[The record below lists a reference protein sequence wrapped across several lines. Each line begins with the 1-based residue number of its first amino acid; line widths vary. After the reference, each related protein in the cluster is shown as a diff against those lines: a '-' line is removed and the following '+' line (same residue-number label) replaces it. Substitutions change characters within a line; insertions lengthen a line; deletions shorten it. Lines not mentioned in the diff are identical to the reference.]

1 MKNVIRPDAPI
12 FVAGHRG
19 MVGSSIVRALERR
32 GCRNLVLRTHR
43 ELDLLDQQQTRKF
56 FAENR
61 IEAVFLAAAKVGGII
76 ANSTQQADFLCENLV
91 IETNVIRAA
100 LDSGVEKLLFLGS
113 ACIYPR
119 MAPQPIPESALL
131 TGPLEPTNEGYA
143 LAKIAG
149 MKLCEYIQRQHKRRF
164 ISAMPNNLYGIN
176 DNFHPQHS
184 HVIPGMMRRFHE
196 AKLAGAPEVVIWG
209 TGRVLREFVEV
220 DDLADALLLV
230 MEKYEEPTTINIG
243 SGEEHSI
250 AEIAG
255 IIQDVIGYPGR
266 ITFDTSK
273 PDGMPR
279 KLVDTS
285 RIRALGWRPT
295 LSLRDGL
302 AKCYRWA
309 VESGVLAG
317 GRR

>member
-1 MKNVIRPDAPI
+1 MKTVIRPDAPI

-19 MVGSSIVRALERR
+19 MVGSAIVRALQRR
-32 GCRNLVLRTHR
+32 GCRNLLLRTHR
-43 ELDLLDQQQTRKF
+43 ELDLLDQHQTRKF
-56 FAENR
+56 FTENR

-76 ANSTQQADFLCENLV
+76 ANATQQADFLYENLV

-100 LDSGVEKLLFLGS
+100 LDSRVEKLLFLGS

-119 MAPQPIPESALL
+119 LAPQPIPETALL

-149 MKLCEYIQRQHKRRF
+149 MKLCEYIHRQHRRRF

-176 DNFHPQHS
+176 DNFHPHHS

-196 AKLAGAPEVVIWG
+196 AKLSRAPEVVIWG

-220 DDLADALLLV
+220 DDLAEALLLV

-250 AEIAG
+250 AEIAA
-255 IIQDVIGYPGR
+255 IIKDVTGYPGR

-279 KLVDTS
+279 KLLDCS
-285 RIRALGWRPT
+285 HIRALGWRPT
-295 LSLRDGL
+295 LSLRDGI

-309 VESGVLAG
+309 VDSGVFGPA
-317 GRR
+317 RS